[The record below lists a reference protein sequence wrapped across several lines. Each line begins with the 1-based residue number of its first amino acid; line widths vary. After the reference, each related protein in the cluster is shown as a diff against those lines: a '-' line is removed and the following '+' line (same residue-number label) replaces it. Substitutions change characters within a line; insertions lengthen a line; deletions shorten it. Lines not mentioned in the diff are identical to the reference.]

1 MDAVG
6 AHRERHVDPVVH
18 EEERARPRGRG
29 PELLGDLEELPAGQV
44 LLAELDGGEPGV
56 ERRGHDRDELPS
68 LRRVAVGHED
78 EGRNRRH
85 ARADRIEMPYASN
98 AGSLVTIFI
107 PSRRAWA
114 ISRRSKGSVW
124 WWGRAATSSACS
136 TVIGRGRK

>member
-68 LRRVAVGHED
+68 LRRVAVGQDRTSVHEVPLRSAAITRGALG
-78 EGRNRRH
+78 GR
-85 ARADRIEMPYASN
+85 
-98 AGSLVTIFI
+98 
-107 PSRRAWA
+107 
-114 ISRRSKGSVW
+114 
-124 WWGRAATSSACS
+124 
-136 TVIGRGRK
+136 